1 MASSESMVSNERR
14 GQVPSP
20 HWLELWRFT
29 DVVCY
34 VRDPQMARNI
44 GCQKPFEV
52 DMNIWRVTGKE

>member
-1 MASSESMVSNERR
+1 MVSNERR
-14 GQVPSP
+14 GQAPSP
-20 HWLELWRFT
+20 HLLELWRFT